1 MGGEKEEGGGGGC
14 QITRECKSR
23 GELCG
28 FLDAKNFG
36 SLEHNSQYLLPLLKK
51 LCAIELAKKSKS
63 TKRIFTKIHSLCHE

>member
-1 MGGEKEEGGGGGC
+1 VKGGGGGC

-36 SLEHNSQYLLPLLKK
+36 SLEHNSQYLLLLLKK
-51 LCAIELAKKSKS
+51 LCAIELAKKARAQSAYLQKS
-63 TKRIFTKIHSLCHE
+63 TLCVMKSLLQ